1 MRKLV
6 LLVVAILL
14 GAVSAALTYRYLSGT
29 NVTPSNAQDSANDFD
44 TGF

>member
-6 LLVVAILL
+6 LLVIAVLL
-14 GAVSAALTYRYLSGT
+14 GAVSAALTYQYLVGAHFAAGK
-29 NVTPSNAQDSANDFD
+29 AQDTNSDFD